1 MKTEGKL
8 FVLAMVFYLVVG
20 AIYGFWSKDETGI
33 VLLLFTGGMALIVA
47 FFALHVSRK
56 VYPRPE
62 DNDDAL
68 PEDANPD
75 YGFFPPH
82 SWMPLPLAG
91 SMAIIVLGLVFAV
104 WMVVLGVV
112 LLLFSLV
119 GWVFEYYRGDHAH

>member
-1 MKTEGKL
+1 MKLEAKL
-8 FVLAMVFYLVVG
+8 FFIAMAFYLAVG
-20 AIYGFWSKDETGI
+20 ALYGFWSKDETGT

-47 FFALHVSRK
+47 FFAYHVSRK

-62 DNDDAL
+62 DDDNAF
-68 PEDANPD
+68 PEDANLD

-82 SWMPLPLAG
+82 SWMPLPLAA
-91 SMAIIVLGLVFAV
+91 SCAVVVLGLVFAV

-112 LLLFSLV
+112 LLLFSLI